1 MQRPSRPY
9 AQVARRNAKPATRP
23 NLAKAEGVLHKPIAP
38 LPQSASPEPETELP
52 SLLPRADQS
61 AVPTVEP
68 STPAFQKA
76 AGRRFGPW
84 RPTTSSQA
92 VRPERTP
99 PPIILHHQA
108 RPSLLGGQP
117 TPSYHPLAGGAAQND
132 LYSAYSANDHV
143 AAKGRRSFTMYSKWA
158 WAFLLTTVV
167 QALIVLAFESY
178 VFGRFQS
185 QLHRGSAG
193 LTQARTI
200 TTFLTLY
207 IFGFVYQ
214 LVLVW
219 DALRLKNTL
228 QVFGLVLYNV
238 GLLIYGAVQLGQIH
252 DAVNFLSSAGQI
264 DADVWNEVK
273 PYLVAIPC
281 VLGLGTIIMALGAWK
296 LYDEFAWTIYKHISA
311 DLRMKRR
318 YLAFQVYIALLKFDF
333 FFFLGFTVQFV
344 VIVTHRGVEFALTI
358 AAIPVTILILL
369 SAAYFCRNEI
379 MWGTIGVILLYL
391 GGLTYFIF
399 KLVRIKVSS
408 IQDKLT
414 TAGRPATASQSN
426 YAAYANSMD
435 VGYAQPMRPV
445 QRMEID

>member
-1 MQRPSRPY
+1 MAATIHGGHKNGSLGISRESLPSRHLV
-9 AQVARRNAKPATRP
+9 VAVVVSGSAGVVPHHRPACQLSESLPPVRR
-23 NLAKAEGVLHKPIAP
+23 
-38 LPQSASPEPETELP
+38 QS
-52 SLLPRADQS
+52 
-61 AVPTVEP
+61 
-68 STPAFQKA
+68 
-76 AGRRFGPW
+76 
-84 RPTTSSQA
+84 

-99 PPIILHHQA
+99 PPIIPHHQA
-108 RPSLLGGQP
+108 RSSLLGGQP
-117 TPSYHPLAGGAAQND
+117 TPSYHPLAGGASQND
-132 LYSAYSANDHV
+132 LYSAYTANDHV
-143 AAKGRRSFTMYSKWA
+143 AAKGRSFTMVSKWS
-158 WAFLLTTVV
+158 WAFFLTTFI

-185 QLHRGSAG
+185 QLSHGSAG
-193 LTQARTI
+193 STQARTI

-238 GLLIYGAVQLGQIH
+238 GLLIYGAVQLGQLN
-252 DAVNFLSSAGQI
+252 DAVNFLSSKGQI
-264 DADVWNEVK
+264 DVGVWNE
-273 PYLVAIPC
+273 
-281 VLGLGTIIMALGAWK
+281 
-296 LYDEFAWTIYKHISA
+296 HISA

-379 MWGTIGVILLYL
+379 MWGTIGVIILYL

-399 KLVRIKVSS
+399 KLVRMYERSHESPYIPARKELTTFAVLTILLILATIINAVVCAANYHKGLRPYVERRKVTSVP
-408 IQDKLT
+408 DKLSS
-414 TAGRPATASQSN
+414 AGGPASSSQSN
-426 YAAYANSMD
+426 YTAYASPMD
-435 VGYAQPMRPV
+435 IGYAQPMQPV